1 MKPHSK
7 TSHHNTRHSEYQL
20 ILPLIALG
28 ILVVTQP
35 TSLEIQAPLTCWR

>member
-20 ILPLIALG
+20 ILPLIAPG
-28 ILVVTQP
+28 Y
-35 TSLEIQAPLTCWR
+35 WW